1 MRSLI
6 QKTTLGAAVLA
17 IGSFIAMAAP
27 KAQTFTGEVSD
38 SMCGA
43 KHAMAGS
50 NAACTRAC
58 VKKGSDYA
66 LVSGDKVYTLETTDK
81 AALAELDT
89 LAGQKAKVTGT
100 ADGDKIEVSKVV
112 AAH

>member
-1 MRSLI
+1 MKLI
-6 QKTTLGAAVLA
+6 QKTMIGMAVPILAALA
-17 IGSFIAMAAP
+17 FAAP

-43 KHAMAGS
+43 KHAMAGN

-66 LVSGDKVYTLETTDK
+66 LVSGDKVYTLETSDK

-89 LAGQKAKVTGT
+89 LAGQQAKVTGT
-100 ADGDKIEVSKVV
+100 ADGDKITVSKV
-112 AAH
+112 AAAK